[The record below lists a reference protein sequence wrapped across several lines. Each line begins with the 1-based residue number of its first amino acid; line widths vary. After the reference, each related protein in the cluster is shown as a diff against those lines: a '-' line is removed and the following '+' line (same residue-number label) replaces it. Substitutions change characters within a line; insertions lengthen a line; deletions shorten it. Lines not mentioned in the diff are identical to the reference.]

1 MIQLSNN
8 RIKYKIPHL
17 RLPNSHFIPCWIPIF
32 KRHLVVLQVPRGQ
45 EHPKETNWN
54 YVQNGNWKQ
63 VKQHKNTCVIIY
75 VMQRYTKYI
84 WSFETL
90 WFYLQKWFFLL
101 VRQFP
106 QRFRPGPFSSAGEL
120 CQLRESRWPSFQV
133 GGWLSY
139 FWENRWDNYNPKG
152 ISWEFSGI

>member
-90 WFYLQKWFFLL
+90 WFYLQKWLFLL

>member
-90 WFYLQKWFFLL
+90 WFYLQTCFFLL

-106 QRFRPGPFSSAGEL
+106 QRFRPGSFSSAGEL

-139 FWENRWDNYNPKG
+139 FWENRWDNYNPQG